1 MTSSHRNAETCATC
15 YRSALTLWHA
25 PSIFNF
31 SFYFITYFRYGDL
44 SADVD
49 ITGESG
55 LQGDWDKSG
64 LTFAAFA
71 YALPGLEGGLSSR
84 YVERVYDKLHSIS
97 VCGAKICVYTDIAG
111 KVSPCVYR

>member
-1 MTSSHRNAETCATC
+1 MRPDTVVLSHCGVHLRI
-15 YRSALTLWHA
+15 
-25 PSIFNF
+25 P
-31 SFYFITYFRYGDL
+31 FYFITYFRYGDL